1 MMESYECWEI
11 KGRTLEYLDDI
22 HLYLVDGVPV
32 KSVTQLIGY
41 KFKDEYK
48 DVDAN
53 TLKQA
58 SVRGTAIHKVIE
70 DYCTQ
75 GIESDV
81 PELKGF
87 KTLQKLYKFDVLAN
101 EVPVILEDKKGEVI
115 GAGRLDIVMEMGGKI
130 GGADIKRTYTLNK
143 EKLGYQLNLY
153 RIAYRQSYGTE
164 WEFLKGIHLRYYE
177 KTGELKR
184 QMVDIPINEDFIWN
198 YLEELKDAGKIS
210 L

>member
-1 MMESYECWEI
+1 MESYECWEI

-48 DVDAN
+48 DIDAN

-58 SVRGTAIHKVIE
+58 SVKGTAIHKIIE